1 MKQHRLVFTTIRPEK
16 EKQLKKLEEKI
27 NIWVAKNKG
36 KSKTDWLLEL
46 STGKH

>member
-1 MKQHRLVFTTIRPEK
+1 MQYRFIFTTTNPEK
-16 EKQLKKLEEKI
+16 EKKLRKLEEKI

-36 KSKTDWLLEL
+36 KSKADWLLEL

>member
-1 MKQHRLVFTTIRPEK
+1 MQYRLIFTTTKPEK
-16 EKQLKKLEEKI
+16 EKKLQKLEENI

-36 KSKTDWLLEL
+36 KSKADWLLEL